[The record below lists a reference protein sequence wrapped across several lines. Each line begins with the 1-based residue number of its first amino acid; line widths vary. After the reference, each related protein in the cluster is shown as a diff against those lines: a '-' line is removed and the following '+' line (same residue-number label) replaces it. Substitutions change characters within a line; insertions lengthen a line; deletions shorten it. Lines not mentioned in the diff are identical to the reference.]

1 MRRIHRKQLSCRLI
15 KRLKESCFGI
25 IALILV
31 EDNVVIITQAGA
43 VGAPIGGQVLSEV
56 LPYLELAK
64 DNETEEDV
72 KKQVEVPNIEKMTIV
87 EATKELKKLGLQ
99 LQIQNE
105 PEELDENSTIIKEQL
120 PKKGIS
126 VYEGAKIIVTIQ

>member
-1 MRRIHRKQLSCRLI
+1 MLAFLYLPARSTWQSFV
-15 KRLKESCFGI
+15 ESF
-25 IALILV
+25 AL
-31 EDNVVIITQAGA
+31 DVVIIIQAGA

-64 DNETEEDV
+64 DNETEEDI
-72 KKQVEVPNIEKMTIV
+72 KKQVEVPEIEGMTIL
-87 EATKELKKLGLQ
+87 EATKLLKEKGLQ

-105 PEELDENSTIIKEQL
+105 SEDLDKNSSIIKEQL

-126 VYEGAKIIVTIQ
+126 VYEGTKIIVTIQ

>member
-1 MRRIHRKQLSCRLI
+1 MLAFLYSPARSAWQSFV
-15 KRLKESCFGI
+15 ESF
-25 IALILV
+25 AL
-31 EDNVVIITQAGA
+31 DVVIIIQAGA

-64 DNETEEDV
+64 DNETEEDI
-72 KKQVEVPNIEKMTIV
+72 KKQVEVPEIEGMTIL
-87 EATKELKKLGLQ
+87 EATKLLKEKGLQ

-105 PEELDENSTIIKEQL
+105 SEDLDKNSSIIKEQL

-126 VYEGAKIIVTIQ
+126 VYEGTKIIVTIQ